1 LKYNVSRNTPQQIA
15 RIVREKTSM
24 NIPVERWYPA
34 IQKRRSIRRFN
45 QQQLSAE
52 HLSRISSVCAEFR
65 PFNSTRAVVVTQAPD
80 SVFKG
85 ALGSYGKIKG
95 APAFIAFVANTEN
108 PNFQEQAGYVGE
120 GIILEA
126 QSLDLSTCWVGGFF
140 RAQVV
145 ASLIAIG
152 RKERILAITPIGYAA
167 ESRSLE
173 ERVMTGFGLTHK
185 RRPLA
190 ELVTG
195 LSQQAWPPWVKP
207 GLEAARLA
215 PSATNRQPWGFDVA
229 EDSVTVFVR
238 TSGPEFSVSKRLDCG
253 IAMLHLEVAALSQGL
268 KGQWDFLKPPL
279 VARFTVKT
287 GST

>member
-1 LKYNVSRNTPQQIA
+1 MK
-15 RIVREKTSM
+15 
-24 NIPVERWYPA
+24 IPAERWYSA
-34 IQKRRSIRRFN
+34 IQKRRSVRRFN
-45 QQQLSAE
+45 QQPLSAE
-52 HLSRISSVCAEFR
+52 HLSSMSTVCAEFR
-65 PFNSTRAVVVTQAPD
+65 PFDSTRAVVITQAPD

-95 APAFIAFVANTEN
+95 APAFIAFIGNTEN
-108 PNFQEQAGYVGE
+108 PNFQEQTGFVGE

-126 QSLDLSTCWVGGFF
+126 QSLNLSTCWVGGFF
-140 RAQVV
+140 RPQVV
-145 ASLIAIG
+145 ASLTAIG
-152 RKERILAITPIGYAA
+152 KKERILAITPIGYAA
-167 ESRSLE
+167 EGPSLE

-195 LSQQAWPPWVKP
+195 LNQPAWPQWLKP

-229 EDSVTVFVR
+229 EDSITVFVR

-253 IAMLHLEVAALSQGL
+253 IAMLHLEVAALAQGL
-268 KGQWDFLKPPL
+268 SGQWDFLQPPL
-279 VARFTVKT
+279 VARYTFKS
-287 GST
+287 GRA